1 MSNEEWCPGIKEEA
15 YEGALGEA
23 WEKLKGKDLRTV
35 AELSGANLRDR
46 RLYLPTFGRE
56 SVIDPVCRSIT
67 LGGKEVKQLGA
78 ILVLHYLTNASSVQP
93 SGRTVSYRQL
103 PDGNRYYLSFRSRVT
118 EVIGSMFRENPK
130 LLLGAVKLLGA
141 KKREFGVASVSIP
154 VFPKLPVTV
163 ILWSGEDKVRGSANL
178 LFDDTAPQH
187 LSTEDL
193 AAVGSFVVTQLLK
206 VKAQMLKDIRSV
218 NTL

>member
-1 MSNEEWCPGIKEEA
+1 MNNEEWCPGIKEEV

-23 WEKLKGKDLRTV
+23 WENLSGKDLRTV
-35 AELSGANLRDR
+35 AALSGATFRDR
-46 RLYLPTFGRE
+46 RLHLPTFGRE
-56 SVIDPVCRSIT
+56 CVIDPVCRSIT
-67 LGGKEVKQLGA
+67 IGGKEIKQLGA
-78 ILVLHYLTNASSVQP
+78 ILVLHYLANARSVQP
-93 SGRTVSYRQL
+93 SGRTVPYRQL
-103 PDGNRYYLSFRSRVT
+103 PDGNLYYLSFRSRVT

-130 LLLGAVKLLGA
+130 LLLGAVKLVGA
-141 KKREFGVASVSIP
+141 KKREFGIASVTIP

-178 LFDDTAPQH
+178 LFDDTAPQ
-187 LSTEDL
+187 LMSTEDL